1 MVKCSLKLRRFT
13 SIILS
18 RFLLNVREADDA
30 SMRSIRSTSS
40 NLSRGMNS
48 LGGTLVFAEDAS
60 ESEKD
65 IDITD
70 ILPEGDIDILE
81 MRKEYEDGAA
91 NISFIGRPDDDA
103 EIAYTRA

>member
-1 MVKCSLKLRRFT
+1 MRRFT

-48 LGGTLVFAEDAS
+48 LGGSLVFAEDVS

-65 IDITD
+65 IEFSD
-70 ILPEGDIDILE
+70 ILPGGDILE